1 MYACI
6 IHTYTCLIPSP
17 TPARYLY
24 HRCITPY
31 PRLPMSKATAKT
43 VVHACPVLYIQE
55 SCSCMCVHMQHAW
68 QPTTFCS
75 HDLHIS
81 CFPEGI
87 MTDGHLGAPPAWPYT
102 FLYVEKERDFF
113 FLFLFVFWLPIEPVN
128 FFVEMGL
135 KIGKFP
141 SRLRIERLS
150 WLYGPQIF
158 VLFSLSVE
166 IIDRPFII
174 RLLPPRLWNPRC
186 LDAAQTK
193 SRLCM
198 ISDSFRSTFPLM
210 KLVCT
215 LG

>member
-1 MYACI
+1 MHY
-6 IHTYTCLIPSP
+6 TYI
-17 TPARYLY
+17 YM
-24 HRCITPY
+24 PY
-31 PRLPMSKATAKT
+31 PLPHPSALSLPSVHYSVSSLPMSKATAET

-113 FLFLFVFWLPIEPVN
+113 FLFLFVFCLPIEPVN

-135 KIGKFP
+135 KKGRFP
-141 SRLRIERLS
+141 SRSRIERLS
-150 WLYGPQIF
+150 CLYGLRIF

-174 RLLPPRLWNPRC
+174 RLLPPVCGTRGASMRPR
-186 LDAAQTK
+186 
-193 SRLCM
+193 
-198 ISDSFRSTFPLM
+198 PN
-210 KLVCT
+210 
-215 LG
+215 LGYV